1 MYLWRALRSCT
12 SHDIFSSDTLGE
24 VELPFVVMS
33 NLNSAQLD
41 TKLEATG
48 LSSYFPPDKRVS
60 CDNNYRERSEYLGAA
75 LRVEQRP
82 EKCVVFDN
90 TPIAATVAHE
100 VTMKCVSLVDHY
112 PRYDLLTADFSV
124 QDLRD
129 ISLVSLNKLF
139 DERNDMDLELEL
151 DMYSG
156 LKKEE
161 RKVKTDF
168 YDDDRQ

>member
-1 MYLWRALRSCT
+1 MP
-12 SHDIFSSDTLGE
+12 
-24 VELPFVVMS
+24 VVVMS
-33 NLNSAQLD
+33 NLNSPQLD
-41 TKLEATG
+41 TILDATG

-60 CDNNYRERSEYLGAA
+60 YDNNYSDRSEYLGAA
-75 LRVEQRP
+75 LRLEQRP

-90 TPIAATVAHE
+90 TPIAATVAHD
-100 VTMKCVSLVDHY
+100 VAMKCVSLVDHY
-112 PRYDLLTADFSV
+112 ARYELLTADFSV

-129 ISLVSLNKLF
+129 INLVSLNKLF

-156 LKKEE
+156 LKKED

-168 YDDDRQ
+168 YDDDR